1 MKNMYLIL
9 SVLFLFTG
17 CGEEEA
23 KQQEK
28 NCNDVIINSEQYN
41 NSQTDSF
48 ELIKLIVE
56 NECLKISVRY
66 GGGCEEVFAKLIDSE
81 DLFESNPVQRNLR
94 IVFTDNDECE
104 ALVEKD
110 FHFNISNLRVE
121 NESEIKLNF
130 EGSDLSYIYQY

>member
-1 MKNMYLIL
+1 MYLIL
-9 SVLFLFTG
+9 TMLLVFTG
-17 CGEEEA
+17 CKNEEVE
-23 KQQEK
+23 QQEK
-28 NCNDVIINSEQYN
+28 ECNDVIIDSEQYN

-66 GGGCEEVFAKLIDSE
+66 GGGCKEVYAKLVDSE

-110 FHFNISNLRVE
+110 FHFNINNLQIE
-121 NESEIKLNF
+121 NESKIKLNF
-130 EGSDLSYIYQY
+130 QGSDLTYIYQY